1 MPLPLTLTINGE
13 RYDVEVDAD
22 LSLLDLL
29 RNELELCGTKTN
41 CLEAECGVCTVLVDG
56 IAINSCITL
65 ALQCRGKSITTI
77 EGLVR
82 EGRLHPLQSA
92 FLELGA
98 VQCGYCIPGM
108 IMSAKALLDE
118 NPSPD
123 EAQIR
128 EGLAGTLCRCTGY
141 QKIIDAVAH
150 AAKELRQE
158 RWQP

>member
-13 RYDVEVDAD
+13 RCDVEVDAD

-29 RNELELCGTKTN
+29 RNELGLYGTKTN

-77 EGLVR
+77 EGLLK

>member
-1 MPLPLTLTINGE
+1 MSVPMTLTVNGE
-13 RYDVEVDAD
+13 RYDIEVGAD

-29 RNELELCGTKTN
+29 RDELGLLGTKTN

-56 IAINSCITL
+56 AAINSCITL

-77 EGLVR
+77 EGLAR
-82 EGRLHPLQSA
+82 DGQLHPLQSA
-92 FLELGA
+92 FIELGA

-123 EAQIR
+123 ETEIR

-141 QKIIDAVAH
+141 QKIVDAVAS

-158 RWQP
+158 RR

>member
-1 MPLPLTLTINGE
+1 MSLPMTLTVNGE
-13 RYDVEVDAD
+13 RYDIEVDAD

-29 RNELELCGTKTN
+29 RDELGLLGTKTN

-56 IAINSCITL
+56 AAINSCITL

-77 EGLVR
+77 EGLAKD
-82 EGRLHPLQSA
+82 GQLHPLQSA
-92 FLELGA
+92 FIELGA

-108 IMSAKALLDE
+108 IMAAKALLDE

-123 EAQIR
+123 ETEIR

-141 QKIIDAVAH
+141 QKIVDAVAS

-158 RWQP
+158 RR

>member
-13 RYDVEVDAD
+13 RCDVEVDAD

-29 RNELELCGTKTN
+29 RNELGLYGTKTN

-77 EGLVR
+77 EGLVK

>member
-1 MPLPLTLTINGE
+1 MSLPMTLTVNGE
-13 RYDVEVDAD
+13 RYDIEADAD

-29 RNELELCGTKTN
+29 RDELGLLGTKTN

-56 IAINSCITL
+56 AAINSCITL

-77 EGLVR
+77 EGLAR
-82 EGRLHPLQSA
+82 DGQLHPLQSA
-92 FLELGA
+92 FIELGA

-108 IMSAKALLDE
+108 IMAAKALLDE

-123 EAQIR
+123 ETEIR

-141 QKIIDAVAH
+141 QKIVDAVAS

-158 RWQP
+158 RR

>member
-1 MPLPLTLTINGE
+1 MSLPMTLTVNGE
-13 RYDVEVDAD
+13 RYDIEVDAD

-29 RNELELCGTKTN
+29 RDELGLLGTKTN

-56 IAINSCITL
+56 AAINSCITL

-77 EGLVR
+77 EGLAR
-82 EGRLHPLQSA
+82 DGQLHPLQSA
-92 FLELGA
+92 FIELGA

-108 IMSAKALLDE
+108 IMAAKALLDE

-123 EAQIR
+123 ETEIR

-141 QKIIDAVAH
+141 QKIVDAVAS

-158 RWQP
+158 RR